1 MGKPVIYI
9 DPDEA
14 QRIEKN
20 LIMRNVYYCPS
31 GYYSNPKSLLK
42 ALKASDAFSYEKIT
56 RPNCVHQCD
65 ILFLTH
71 DHYRGKTYKAV
82 LNIIDC
88 ASRYKASVPLTSKNS
103 SEVARAFRK
112 IYGDRNNP
120 LTWPKLL
127 QCDGGRKFIGKTS
140 RLMREHNV
148 TIRVIG
154 SYSHRGLG
162 MVERFNKTEADMLY
176 KIQYAGLAP
185 SEAILLE
192 EVESKPSISSRRLI
206 GKDEITLKKGD
217 SVRYLLANAE

>member
-42 ALKASDAFSYEKIT
+42 ALKASDACKKKRHRFHLKDVKDWLEHQQSYQIYMPPPKHIPRVSYGKIT

-82 LNIIDC
+82 LNMIDC

-112 IYGDRNNP
+112 IYRDRNNL

-127 QCDGGRKFIGKTS
+127 QCDGGREFMGEVS
-140 RLMREHNV
+140 RLM
-148 TIRVIG
+148 
-154 SYSHRGLG
+154 
-162 MVERFNKTEADMLY
+162 
-176 KIQYAGLAP
+176 
-185 SEAILLE
+185 
-192 EVESKPSISSRRLI
+192 
-206 GKDEITLKKGD
+206 
-217 SVRYLLANAE
+217 